1 MLKDKDGFVWNLSCY
16 MNPHF
21 AADGVWFP
29 NWAVVLA
36 KVRLKDLDRRA
47 YRLAIVGYLTFCKRA
62 RQRATVA
69 SARLFMAEVE
79 AQRRLSRAQLT
90 VWKAALNWFF
100 TAAGGKNLKA
110 GTLKA
115 EIGNRTDY
123 LTSPQSMFAV
133 AAPHSS
139 DERGEGEEMD
149 APATPCARG
158 KEPPLAATD
167 LGGPEWERELIRV
180 LRERH
185 YEWRTEQAYRMWA
198 RRFAAWLEG
207 RGASVPMARESE
219 LRGFLSELAVRQR
232 VAVATQRQALNA
244 VAFLMREA
252 LGKPLADFSEFEQA
266 RPGKR
271 LPVVLSKEECQRLLG
286 ALEATPRL
294 MAELMYGSGVR
305 LMELLRLRIK
315 DVDTERRQLVVR
327 AGKGG
332 KDRVTVLPKVLL
344 ERLEQHRE
352 RLRILHAED
361 REAGAPGVWL
371 PEGLDRK
378 YPNAGKDW
386 EWQWFFP
393 SRERSIDPQTGLRR
407 RHHVSDA
414 AFQNAIRK
422 AARRAQLNK
431 NVTPHVLRHS
441 FATHLMESGVDIRT
455 VQDLLGHKDVA
466 TTQIYTHVMEK
477 PGLGVKSPLDI

>member
-1 MLKDKDGFVWNLSCY
+1 
-16 MNPHF
+16 MNPHLSW
-21 AADGVWFP
+21 DGVWFP
-29 NWAVVLA
+29 NWAAVLA
-36 KVRLKDLDRRA
+36 SVRLKELERRA
-47 YRLAIVGYLTFCKRA
+47 YYRAIVEYLRFCKQS

-69 SARLFMAEVE
+69 SARMFMEQVQ
-79 AQRRLSRAQLT
+79 QRQRLGVSQMAT
-90 VWKAALNWFF
+90 WKEGLNWFF
-100 TAAGGKNLKA
+100 NNSKQKT
-110 GTLKA
+110 
-115 EIGNRTDY
+115 NRA
-123 LTSPQSMFAV
+123 LTGPSHTPHP
-133 AAPHSS
+133 AAPPSPIQWAKDISHPT
-139 DERGEGEEMD
+139 GEGQGG
-149 APATPCARG
+149 AHGVTRPTFKQQASPCARA

-167 LGGPEWERELIRV
+167 LGGPAWERDLIRV

-198 RRFAAWLEG
+198 RRFAGWLEG
-207 RGASVPMARESE
+207 RGVTVPGAGELE

-252 LGKPLADFSEFEQA
+252 LGKPLGDFSEFERA

-271 LPVVLSKEECQRLLG
+271 LPVVLSKEECHRLLG

-294 MAELMYGSGVR
+294 MGELMYGSGVR
-305 LMELLRLRIK
+305 LMELLRLRVK
-315 DVDTERRQLVVR
+315 DVDMERRQLVVR

-344 ERLEQHRE
+344 EPLRQHRE
-352 RLRILHAED
+352 RLRLLHAED
-361 REAGAPGVWL
+361 QAAGAPGAWL

-378 YPNAGKDW
+378 YPHAGRDW

-393 SRERSIDPQTGLRR
+393 SRERSIDPQTGLLR

-422 AARRAQLNK
+422 AARRAGLDKQ
-431 NVTPHVLRHS
+431 VTPHVLRHS
-441 FATHLMESGVDIRT
+441 FATHLMEGGTDIRT
-455 VQDLLGHKDVA
+455 VQDLLGHKNVM
-466 TTQIYTHVMEK
+466 TTQIYTHVMQK
-477 PGLGVKSPLDI
+477 PGIGVRSPLDQN

>member
-1 MLKDKDGFVWNLSCY
+1 
-16 MNPHF
+16 MNPHSSS
-21 AADGVWFP
+21 DGVWFP

-36 KVRLKDLDRRA
+36 RVRLKDLERRA
-47 YRLAIVGYLTFCKRA
+47 YRLAIVGYLSFCKQS
-62 RQRATVA
+62 RQRATPG
-69 SARLFMAEVE
+69 SARLFMAQVE
-79 AQRRLSRAQLT
+79 ERRRLSRSHLT
-90 VWKAALNWFF
+90 LWKAGLNWFF
-100 TAAGGKNLKA
+100 TAAQGKNP
-110 GTLKA
+110 KA
-115 EIGNRTDY
+115 EMLPAENR
-123 LTSPQSMFAV
+123 
-133 AAPHSS
+133 
-139 DERGEGEEMD
+139 EGEHRTFNIQRPIPQ
-149 APATPCARG
+149 AQQPTAYSGGVARG

-167 LGGPEWERELIRV
+167 LGGPEWERDLIRV

-198 RRFAAWLEG
+198 RRFAGWLEG
-207 RGASVPMARESE
+207 RGVPVPGAGEME

-232 VAVATQRQALNA
+232 VAVATQNQALNA
-244 VAFLMREA
+244 IAFLMREA
-252 LGKPLADFSEFEQA
+252 LGKPLEDFSEFERA

-271 LPVVLSKEECQRLLG
+271 LPVVLSREECQRLLG

-305 LMELLRLRIK
+305 LMELLRLRVK
-315 DVDTERRQLVVR
+315 DVDMERRQLMVR

-344 ERLEQHRE
+344 ERLQQHRE

-361 REAGAPGVWL
+361 EAAESPGVWL

-378 YPNAGKDW
+378 YPHAGRDW

-407 RHHVSDA
+407 RHHVSDT

-441 FATHLMESGVDIRT
+441 FATHLMEAGTDIRT

-466 TTQIYTHVMEK
+466 TTQIYTHVMQK
-477 PGLGVKSPLDI
+477 PGLGVNSPLDQL